1 MDRLLTDQEIADLTG
16 LVQASAQ
23 KRWLEQNGIHYFQR
37 SDGQPRTTWH
47 HVNHPMLR
55 KAAVNDSA
63 STPDFGALRNGT

>member
-37 SDGQPRTTWH
+37 
-47 HVNHPMLR
+47 NHCQGR
-55 KAAVNDSA
+55 K
-63 STPDFGALRNGT
+63 PGNG